1 MKIRMGNSN
10 PEQEI
15 SDSEKQEEEERID
28 KGTLNCLPL
37 FPMETNEVLLLLPYE

>member
-15 SDSEKQEEEERID
+15 SDSKKQEEERID
-28 KGTLNCLPL
+28 KGILNGLPRL
-37 FPMETNEVLLLLPYE
+37 YIETN

>member
-15 SDSEKQEEEERID
+15 SDSEKQEEERID
-28 KGTLNCLPL
+28 KGILNCLPL
-37 FPMETNEVLLLLPYE
+37 LPMETNEVLLLLPYE